1 MAQATSSTGE
11 KANSIGEQVRS
22 LAHEVG
28 DAAGKRAEQVADQSV
43 KMGADLASGL
53 GRKASTLADRI
64 DDKSPSLARQ
74 VRDTADKVSEFAEEL
89 NDKKAADLLQSAMDF
104 GRAHPFMM
112 MAGAALL
119 GYALARFVGSGSNA
133 SRADN
138 DGVS

>member
-1 MAQATSSTGE
+1 M
-11 KANSIGEQVRS
+11 RD

-28 DAAGKRAEQVADQSV
+28 DAAGKKAEQVADQSV

-53 GRKASTLADRI
+53 GRKAGALADRL

-74 VRDTADKVSEFAEEL
+74 VRDTADKVGEFAEEL
-89 NDKKAADLLQSAMDF
+89 NDKKASDLLQSAKDF

-119 GYALARFVGSGSNA
+119 GYALARFLGSGSNA
-133 SRADN
+133 SRADI
-138 DGVS
+138 D